1 MSSRLGSGSLSGMFI
16 GAEIPLEVGFDA
28 AQARLA
34 NLAHRGLL
42 RRASENAQK
51 WGADQ
56 AQVGPRSALG
66 VSKLVNVQFRHL
78 ATHED
83 SAVWA
88 LRWEASGTTGTLFPV
103 LDADIKLTRAGEK
116 ATVLAVSG
124 TYRPP
129 LGALGAGLDRAI
141 MHLVAEAT
149 IRAFTRQ
156 LGAVIVNPAAS
167 LEAAHTGM
175 LPETSPWPEAD
186 TA

>member
-1 MSSRLGSGSLSGMFI
+1 MFI
-16 GAEIPLEVGFDA
+16 GTEVRLEVGFSA

-34 NLAHRGLL
+34 NLAHGGLL
-42 RRASENAQK
+42 HRASESAYT
-51 WGADQ
+51 WGAE
-56 AQVGPRSALG
+56 AALSGSLGPPG
-66 VSKLVNVQFRHL
+66 MSKLVKVQFRNL
-78 ATHED
+78 VTHED

-88 LRWEASGTTGTLFPV
+88 LRWEADGTAGALFPV
-103 LDADIKLTRAGEK
+103 LDADITLTRAGEE

-129 LGALGAGLDRAI
+129 LGSLGAELDRAI

-156 LGAVIVNPAAS
+156 LGAVIVNPAVF
-167 LEAAHTGM
+167 LEAAHAGM
-175 LPETSPWPEAD
+175 LPETSPWPQAD